1 MRQGVGDTAPTCS
14 VVIATRDRPERLAA
28 CLESLAG
35 QDYPRERFEVI
46 VVDDGGHS
54 ELKQVGAR
62 YRDRLRLR
70 TLERPFSG
78 RSAARNHGAARA
90 GGELVAFTDDDTEP
104 DPGWLRALATRHAA
118 VPGDALGGK
127 TVAMSAAN
135 PYARAGSLIL
145 DLAYAHQNSR
155 LPREARFFAA
165 NNLALPADRFRLLG
179 GFNPRLDVS
188 EDRELCDR
196 WVEHGFGMTFVP
208 EAVIRHATPTNLLD
222 FCGKQFGYG
231 RGAFAYHR
239 ARWRRGLGLSGFD
252 SSFYRGPVGET
263 LLRVAARRDFTSLAL
278 LVAWQALTAAGFAW
292 EAVLATRDGGRQP

>member
-28 CLESLAG
+28 CLERLAE

-46 VVDDGGHS
+46 VVDDGGRS
-54 ELKQVGAR
+54 GLDQLGAG

-90 GGELVAFTDDDTEP
+90 GGELVAFTDDDTQP

-127 TVAMSAAN
+127 TVAMSATN

-155 LPREARFFAA
+155 LPPEARFFAS

-208 EAVIRHATPTNLLD
+208 EAVIRHATPTNLLG

-239 ARWRRGLGLSGFD
+239 ARWHRGLGLSGFD
-252 SSFYRGPVGET
+252 SSFYRGPVRET

-292 EAVLATRDGGRQP
+292 EAVLATRHGGQQP